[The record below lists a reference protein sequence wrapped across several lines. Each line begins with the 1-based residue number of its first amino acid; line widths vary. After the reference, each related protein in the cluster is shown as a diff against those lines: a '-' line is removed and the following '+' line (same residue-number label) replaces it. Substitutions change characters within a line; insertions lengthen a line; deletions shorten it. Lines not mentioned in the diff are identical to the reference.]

1 MPGLGYR
8 AHMVELKLESDRIAG
23 ETRCL
28 YVMPYVF
35 LITHLLVP
43 AAEQLSQGLLK
54 KPEYKLTDVV
64 DSDGIMRHT
73 IEGSDSPTLDQVY
86 EVAESRK
93 APFKKVSRRVPR
105 S

>member
-1 MPGLGYR
+1 
-8 AHMVELKLESDRIAG
+8 
-23 ETRCL
+23 
-28 YVMPYVF
+28 MPYVF
-35 LITHLLVP
+35 LITHCLVP

-93 APFKKVSRRVPR
+93 EPFKKVSRRVAR